1 MAELNY
7 IQNIVQFV
15 KRVGGGVRLN
25 CVCLEWEN
33 GWEVVVVII
42 LQGTVPIP
50 HTCKFSLLYRNNQS
64 IFPLYKL
71 QQYQTSHKIL
81 ITILLQLSLQLSLQ
95 LYIYFGNDI
104 YAHQNHWQALRLL
117 AICQE
122 LEKKDFQDF

>member
-1 MAELNY
+1 M
-7 IQNIVQFV
+7 I
-15 KRVGGGVRLN
+15 K
-25 CVCLEWEN
+25 
-33 GWEVVVVII
+33 

-50 HTCKFSLLYRNNQS
+50 HTSKLSLLYRNNQS

-71 QQYQTSHKIL
+71 QQYQTSHKIDPYNYS
-81 ITILLQLSLQLSLQ
+81 ITTILLQLSLQ
-95 LYIYFGNDI
+95 LYIYFGKDS